1 MPTVKLI
8 VTGRVQGVG
17 FRWHAQRAAD
27 KLGVRGY
34 VRNLPNSDVEI
45 VAQGSDEQVAAMISW
60 AHQGP
65 SFARVDHLSQHR
77 LEGGE
82 EFSGFGVRY

>member
-1 MPTVKLI
+1 MPTMKLI

-17 FRWHAQRAAD
+17 FRWQTQRAAQ
-27 KLGVRGY
+27 KIGVHGY
-34 VRNLPNSDVEI
+34 VRNRPNGDVEI
-45 VAQGSDEQVAAMISW
+45 VAQGSDEQLAAMTSW
-60 AHQGP
+60 ARQGP
-65 SFARVDHLSQHR
+65 SFARVEHLSQHR